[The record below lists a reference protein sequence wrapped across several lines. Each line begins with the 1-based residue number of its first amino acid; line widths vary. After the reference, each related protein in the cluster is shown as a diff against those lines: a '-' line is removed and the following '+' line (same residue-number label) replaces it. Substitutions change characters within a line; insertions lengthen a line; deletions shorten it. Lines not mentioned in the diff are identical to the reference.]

1 MDALKADLPPSR
13 TATVARRS
21 FSAGGKVGLYHV
33 LIAIAISTPAFA
45 QEAMLRVTVV
55 EDRTSAPVTQVQV
68 SVEGEN
74 GIAQDLG
81 NGTFELAVA
90 AGPHTI
96 VASGIGY
103 AVARFPVDAIA
114 GQTTAITIRLSEG
127 AGSYTEKVDVF
138 GTLGR
143 STGDQPVGSM
153 TVFGRDLQNLRGAVL
168 DDPLRA
174 VQALPAVS
182 ATDDFYSEFSV
193 RGSPFRHI
201 GLTVDGIPSKYLM
214 HTVNDVVDG
223 GSVTMINSD
232 TLGAVELLPGSYAEK
247 AGRHIGAEVNLRTR
261 DGSRD
266 RFHGRAGLS
275 GTSVGFLAEG
285 PLANRRGSWLAS
297 IRRSYLDYLIKRID
311 PDAGFAFGFVDAQAK
326 VSYDLSGRHNVDFIA
341 LFGRAVFDGRGDYD
355 DVNDTA
361 YAVSRSW
368 LSSLG
373 WRYTASNRLVFT
385 NRAYITGLEFANDN
399 PFSAPLDVA
408 RFNHVGWRIDGT
420 FSLPHAAVLEFG
432 GDAEAQSGR
441 HTRNAAPP
449 ASPTLITAGDYSAD
463 ASTASAYTQLI
474 LPVHGITITP
484 GVRVDR
490 WSMTDATTTSPWL
503 NVSVAPWANTTI
515 KAGTGIYRQF
525 ADFDQVYGL
534 NGGGPDLEPEQAVH
548 VDAGVE
554 QRLGRELSLQVTGFV
569 RRESGVLWPQGAE
582 TRLVGNRIVPGSF
595 TADWTNALDG
605 NARGGEVVIRRDSP
619 TGLSGWIGYAYARL
633 RYDHPAGDETFWANA
648 DQRHTVVL
656 YGNYRLTSR
665 TSVSVRYRYGSNF
678 PITGYLTTSAA
689 APIDPETNQPA
700 YYQLTDVRN
709 TVRLP
714 AYSRID
720 ARAEHAF
727 QWGSRRLVVFV
738 EAANLQDRKNLR
750 NTPYSVDRS
759 GRAFGVTETMM
770 PIVPSAGFVVEF

>member
-1 MDALKADLPPSR
+1 MRALKADL
-13 TATVARRS
+13 
-21 FSAGGKVGLYHV
+21 KVGLY
-33 LIAIAISTPAFA
+33 LAFLTALSTSASA
-45 QEAMLRVTVV
+45 QGTIVRATVV
-55 EDRTSAPVTQVQV
+55 EDRTDAPVTQVRITA
-68 SVEGEN
+68 EGDETP
-74 GIAQDLG
+74 AQDLG
-81 NGTFELAVA
+81 NGVFALTVA

-103 AVARFPVDAIA
+103 AVARVPVEAIA
-114 GQTTAITIRLSEG
+114 GQTTLVTIRLSEG
-127 AGSYTEKVDVF
+127 AGSYTERVDVF
-138 GTLGR
+138 GTSGR
-143 STGDQPVGSM
+143 PSEDQPAGSM

-174 VQALPAVS
+174 VQSLPAVS

-193 RGSPFRHI
+193 RGSPFRQI

-232 TLGAVELLPGSYAEK
+232 TLGAVELLPGSYAQK

-275 GTSVGFLAEG
+275 GTSVGLLAEG
-285 PLANRRGSWLAS
+285 PLANKRGSWLAS

-311 PDAGFAFGFVDAQAK
+311 PNAGFAFGFVDAQTK
-326 VSYDLSGRHNVDFIA
+326 LSYDLSGRHNIDVIA

-373 WRYTASNRLVFT
+373 WRYTATNRLVFT
-385 NRAYITGLEFANDN
+385 NRAYVTGLDFDNDN

-408 RFNHVGWRIDGT
+408 RFNHLGWRLDGT
-420 FSLPHAAVLEFG
+420 LALRASSVLEFG
-432 GDAEAQSGR
+432 GDVEAMSGR

-449 ASPTLITAGDYSAD
+449 TSPALITAGDYAAD
-463 ASTASAYTQLI
+463 ARAASAYTQLI
-474 LPVHGITITP
+474 VKLHGITITP
-484 GVRVDR
+484 GVRIDR
-490 WSMTDATTTSPWL
+490 WSMTDATATSPWL
-503 NVSVAPWANTTI
+503 NVSLTPWANTTI

-525 ADFDQVYGL
+525 PEFDQIYGL
-534 NGGGPDLEPEQAVH
+534 NGGGTDLEPERAVH
-548 VDAGVE
+548 FDAGVE
-554 QRLGRELSLQVTGFV
+554 QRLARAISLQVTGFV
-569 RRESGVLWPQGAE
+569 RRESDVLWPIGSE
-582 TRLVGNRIVPGSF
+582 TRLVGNRIVPGTF
-595 TADWTNALDG
+595 TAPWTNALDG
-605 NARGGEVVIRRDSP
+605 DAHGGEVVVRRDSP
-619 TGLSGWIGYAYARL
+619 TGLSGWVGYAYARL
-633 RYDHPAGDETFWANA
+633 RYDRPAGAESFWANA
-648 DQRHTVVL
+648 DQRHTVSV
-656 YGNYRLTSR
+656 YGNYRVTSR

-678 PITGYLTTSAA
+678 PITGYLTTSAG
-689 APIDPETNQPA
+689 APIDSETNQPA

-709 TVRLP
+709 SIRLP

-727 QWGSRRLVVFV
+727 QWGSRRLVLFV
-738 EAANLQDRKNLR
+738 EAANLQNRKNLR
-750 NTPYSVDRS
+750 NTPYSIDRS